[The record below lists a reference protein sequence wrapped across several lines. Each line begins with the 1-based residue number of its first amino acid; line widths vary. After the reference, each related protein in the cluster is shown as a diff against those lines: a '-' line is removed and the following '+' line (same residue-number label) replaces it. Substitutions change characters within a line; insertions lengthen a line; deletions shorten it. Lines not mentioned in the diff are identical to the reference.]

1 MSGIRHSEID
11 LCINNPS
18 SCSWCNALHTDAMQF
33 WALEGSCLCRQQT
46 ARRFAGIWDEANGMC
61 LHSGPRPAPLCV
73 RSPPSHLWCRLLLYI
88 SISAHPW
95 PPFWSVSCSLP
106 PGGVWDVTFSV
117 GSGCADPC
125 WLLCHRKLIASGF
138 TEAQGAGQHTGARK
152 ITHLMLR
159 SHT

>member
-18 SCSWCNALHTDAMQF
+18 SCSWCNALYTDAMQF

-46 ARRFAGIWDEANGMC
+46 ARRFAGIWDKAKWHVST
-61 LHSGPRPAPLCV
+61 LWPPAPLCV

-95 PPFWSVSCSLP
+95 LPFWSVSCSLP
-106 PGGVWDVTFSV
+106 LFNV

-152 ITHLMLR
+152 ITHLMLH